1 MKLLLDTHTFLWF
14 VAGSSE
20 LSMTAKKAIETPQN
34 ENYVSIASLWEISI
48 KTAIGK
54 LDINGSYETVID
66 DVISNGILILTIK
79 FSHTVQQNPLP
90 FYHRDPFD
98 RIIVSQGIVE
108 NMDIV
113 SRDVALDDY
122 LKERRVQ
129 RIF

>member
-14 VAGSSE
+14 VAGSTE
-20 LSMTAKKAIETPQN
+20 LSAVAKKAIENPQN

-48 KTAIGK
+48 KTATGK

-66 DVISNGILILTIK
+66 DVVRNGILILPID
-79 FSHTVQQNPLP
+79 FQHTVQQNQLP

-98 RIIVSQGIVE
+98 RIIVSQAIVE
-108 NMDIV
+108 NMDVV
-113 SRDVALDDY
+113 SKDAAFDDY
-122 LKERRVQ
+122 LQGRRVK